1 MTNLEKKIEQ
11 CIQPIIEDQLAY
23 ELYDVLY
30 VKEGKDYYLRILIDS
45 PHGDGISLDDCE
57 KVNNAITD
65 LLDEK
70 DFIKQAY
77 YLEVSSSGL
86 ERNLRS
92 NKHFQKYLGQQVEVK
107 LYQNIQNT
115 KVLQGI
121 LADYQD
127 DHITIQLEQETIEIP
142 KNNIANVKT
151 IYQW

>member
-77 YLEVSSSGL
+77 YLEVSSAGL
-86 ERNLRS
+86 ERNLRA
-92 NKHFQKYLGQQVEVK
+92 NKHFQKYLGQQV
-107 LYQNIQNT
+107 
-115 KVLQGI
+115 
-121 LADYQD
+121 
-127 DHITIQLEQETIEIP
+127 
-142 KNNIANVKT
+142 
-151 IYQW
+151 

>member
-77 YLEVSSSGL
+77 YLEVSSAGL
-86 ERNLRS
+86 ERNLRA